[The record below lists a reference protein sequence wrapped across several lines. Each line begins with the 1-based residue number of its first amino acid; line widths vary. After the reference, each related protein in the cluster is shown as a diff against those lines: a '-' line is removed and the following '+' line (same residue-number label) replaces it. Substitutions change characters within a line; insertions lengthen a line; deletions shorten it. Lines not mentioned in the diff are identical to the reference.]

1 MHTELETWDPAV
13 RAVTRPWAVERPIP
27 RIRLLRIITLA
38 IVGELAVMGIILL
51 FVVDVGA
58 MAPTGWLYGWAG
70 VTALSLPLGF
80 YTRAKRNEHLV
91 RTAKERDAYG
101 FYRTRMLI
109 GVAIAEVP
117 ALAGFLISFPSDSM
131 IPYLAGLLVSSVRIA
146 QYGPTRADV
155 TELQGWLDEYQDPL
169 DMGAILMKPAGGTS

>member
-1 MHTELETWDPAV
+1 MHTELETWAPAV
-13 RAVTRPWAVERPIP
+13 RAVFKPWAAERPMP
-27 RIRLLRIITLA
+27 RIRLLRIITVAILA
-38 IVGELAVMGIILL
+38 ELAVLGIVLL
-51 FVVDVGA
+51 FVVDPGA

-70 VTALSLPLGF
+70 ITALSLPLGF
-80 YTRAKRNEHLV
+80 YTRARRNEHLV

-117 ALAGFLISFPSDSM
+117 ALAGFLISFPADSI

-155 TELQGWLDEYQDPL
+155 AELQGWFDEYQDPL
-169 DMGAILMKPAGGTS
+169 DIAAILMRPAGEVS